1 MVMKKS
7 IGRTLAHI
15 DVAANTSVRTHEDF
29 FNSHSSYHQL
39 SQLSGY
45 RVYEE
50 LDATNQLTDHEGVH
64 FANKTGC
71 IFQFLSLDAASR
83 GIESQRFPRAPRN
96 GPPRGKNMES
106 NNEKSENA

>member
-1 MVMKKS
+1 MGS
-7 IGRTLAHI
+7 DDL
-15 DVAANTSVRTHEDF
+15 VRVGVGK
-29 FNSHSSYHQL
+29 SSYHQL

-50 LDATNQLTDHEGVH
+50 LGATNQLTDHEGVH

-83 GIESQRFPRAPRN
+83 GIESMPFPQGSSQRPA
-96 GPPRGKNMES
+96 GEEHG
-106 NNEKSENA
+106 EK